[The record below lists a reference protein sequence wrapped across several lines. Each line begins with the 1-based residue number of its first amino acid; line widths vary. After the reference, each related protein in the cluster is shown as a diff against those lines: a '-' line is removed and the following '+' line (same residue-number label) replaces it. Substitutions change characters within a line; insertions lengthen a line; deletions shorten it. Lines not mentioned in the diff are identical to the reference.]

1 MIKRLF
7 SHGEEYFELFE
18 RAAGHVVEG
27 ARALVALI
35 ESRVPVEQLPA
46 AVARIKDI
54 EHACDH
60 VTHETLARLNK
71 TFITPLDRE
80 DIHALAT
87 ELDDILDLI
96 DEAAGRLAIYRI
108 DLGSPH
114 TVRLEEMSRLLLRTA
129 EMVAEAVGQLRTMK
143 RPEAIQKACVEVNH
157 LEDEADDLFHA
168 VLAELF
174 ARETNPI
181 AIMQWKELYERL
193 EEAVDDCEDLA
204 NLLESIVIKN
214 A

>member
-1 MIKRLF
+1 MIRRLF

-18 RAAGHVVEG
+18 QAAGLVVDG

-35 ESRVPVEQLPA
+35 ESRTPVDQLPE

-54 EHACDH
+54 EHACDK
-60 VTHETLARLNK
+60 VTHQTFERLNK

-87 ELDDILDLI
+87 ELDDILDLV
-96 DEAAGRLAIYRI
+96 DEAAGRLAIYRV
-108 DLGSPH
+108 DLTSPH
-114 TVRLEEMSRLLLRTA
+114 ATRLAEMSRLLLKTA
-129 EMVAEAVGQLRTMK
+129 EMVAEAVVQLRTMK
-143 RPEAIQKACVEVNH
+143 RPAAIQKACIEVNH
-157 LEDEADDLFHA
+157 LEDEADDLFHKM
-168 VLAELF
+168 LAELF
-174 ARETNPI
+174 AKETNPVT
-181 AIMQWKELYERL
+181 IMIWKELYERL

-204 NLLESIVIKN
+204 NLLEGIVIKN